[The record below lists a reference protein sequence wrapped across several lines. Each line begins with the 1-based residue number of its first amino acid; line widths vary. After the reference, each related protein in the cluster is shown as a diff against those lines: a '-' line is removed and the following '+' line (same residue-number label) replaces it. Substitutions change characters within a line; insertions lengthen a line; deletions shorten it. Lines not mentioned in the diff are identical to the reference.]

1 MPRSRRRT
9 GVRKGKT
16 QTQLAKAHR
25 HAMLMRRRA
34 AQFAQIKRDE
44 DVRRFL
50 ADDDKYAN
58 YPGNRI

>member
-25 HAMLMRRRA
+25 HAMLTRRREAQA
-34 AQFAQIKRDE
+34 ARLKRE
-44 DVRRFL
+44 EAERRET
-50 ADDDKYAN
+50 ADDKYAN
-58 YPGNRI
+58 YPGNR